1 VTTRTGRSFLACP
14 LTKREG
20 AQFTGPLPIIFFRSS
35 NGQEPPPYGNGLY
48 CFGPITGPSPMT
60 KYPGGAVPFCSQY
73 ARAAAACA
81 ATLATEGF
89 D

>member
-1 VTTRTGRSFLACP
+1 MTTPNGRTLWQST

-35 NGQEPPPYGNGLY
+35 NGQESPLYGNGLY
-48 CFGPITGPSPMT
+48 CFGPTTGPSPMT

-81 ATLATEGF
+81 ATLATEAF